1 MAPAAIAWRHVDS
14 PVGPLLL
21 AASDDALVAIEF
33 HRNRH
38 PVKRHTNWREGDNA
52 VLRRTQRQL
61 EEYFAATRRSFDL
74 PLAPQGTPFQ
84 RDVWKTLARI
94 PYGETWSYRDVALSI
109 GKPDAVRAVGAANG
123 RNPIPI
129 VLPCHRV
136 IGSDGALTGFGGGL
150 PTKAFLLR
158 LEGALPRE
166 AGDLFAVTGGVGS
179 PSAGASL

>member
-1 MAPAAIAWRHVDS
+1 MATGAIAWRHVDS

-33 HRNRH
+33 QRNRH
-38 PVKRHTNWREGDNA
+38 PVKRHAHWWEGDNA
-52 VLRRTQRQL
+52 MLRDAQRQL
-61 EEYFAATRRSFDL
+61 DEYFAGTRRSFNV

-84 RDVWKTLARI
+84 RDVWNTLARI
-94 PYGETWSYRDVALSI
+94 PYGDTWSYRDVALSI

-166 AGDLFAVTGGVGS
+166 SADLFA
-179 PSAGASL
+179 

>member
-1 MAPAAIAWRHVDS
+1 MAAAAIAWRHVDS

-38 PVKRHTNWREGDNA
+38 PVKRHANWREGDNA
-52 VLRRTQRQL
+52 VLRRVQRQL
-61 EEYFAATRRSFDL
+61 DEYFAGIRRSFDV

-84 RDVWKTLARI
+84 REVWNALARI
-94 PYGETWSYRDVALSI
+94 PYGDTWSYRDVAVSI

-158 LEGALPRE
+158 LEGALPRQ
-166 AGDLFAVTGGVGS
+166 AGDLFAATGDAVS
-179 PSAGASL
+179 PAAGASV

>member
-1 MAPAAIAWRHVDS
+1 MATRAIAWRHVDS

-33 HRNRH
+33 QRNRH
-38 PVKRHTNWREGDNA
+38 PVRRDADWHEGDNA
-52 VLRRTQRQL
+52 VLRDAQRQL
-61 EEYFAATRRSFDL
+61 DEYFAGTRRSFDV
-74 PLAPQGTPFQ
+74 PLGPQGTPFQ
-84 RDVWKTLARI
+84 REVWSTLARI
-94 PYGETWSYRDVALSI
+94 PYGDTWSYRDVARSI
-109 GKPDAVRAVGAANG
+109 GKPEAVRAVGAANG

-136 IGSDGALTGFGGGL
+136 IGTDGALTGFGGGL

-166 AGDLFAVTGGVGS
+166 PADLFA
-179 PSAGASL
+179 

>member
-1 MAPAAIAWRHVDS
+1 MATDAIAWRHVDS

-38 PVKRHTNWREGDNA
+38 PVRRDANWREGDNA
-52 VLRRTQRQL
+52 VLRNVQHQL
-61 EEYFAATRRSFDL
+61 DEYFAGTRCSFDV
-74 PLAPQGTPFQ
+74 PLAPQGTSFQ
-84 RDVWKTLARI
+84 REVWSTLARI